1 MANPN
6 PPAFTVYAHACER
19 LERNGKWKVRGVV
32 FLTDERPESTGLLR
46 YRGPLV
52 RASAATF
59 DAAEAEARRLF
70 FIDPACRPYV
80 AHAINAATR

>member
-1 MANPN
+1 MNPN
-6 PPAFTVYAHACER
+6 APAVTVHAHACER
-19 LERNGKWKVRGVV
+19 LERNGKWKIRGVV
-32 FLTDERPESTGLLR
+32 FLTDECPERTDTVR

-52 RASAATF
+52 RASGATVE
-59 DAAEAEARRLF
+59 AAEAEARRLF